1 VPATERKTWLFVCL
15 VVISNTIGNFLL
27 GIGMK
32 QPSPSLLASLL
43 NVWVIAGILLLIFWT
58 LTRMTLLSWADLS
71 YVLPVTSIG
80 YVLNALLAY
89 AFLHES
95 LSAQRWAG
103 TVLITTGAAL
113 TGFGRRRSE
122 TA

>member
-1 VPATERKTWLFVCL
+1 MPATNRKTWLFVVL
-15 VVISNTIGNFLL
+15 AVVSNTLGNFLL

-32 QPSPSLLASLL
+32 QAPAGLLAALL

-80 YVLNALLAY
+80 YVLNALLAHL
-89 AFLHES
+89 FLKEA
-95 LSAQRWAG
+95 LSWQRWAG
-103 TVLITTGAAL
+103 TVLITAGAAL
-113 TGFGRRRSE
+113 TGFGRPGR
-122 TA
+122 

>member
-1 VPATERKTWLFVCL
+1 MLATNRKTWLFVAL
-15 VVISNTIGNFLL
+15 VVVSNTVGNFLL

-32 QPSPSLLASLL
+32 QPSTGLLASLL

-80 YVLNALLAY
+80 YVLNALMAY
-89 AFLHES
+89 AFLNEA
-95 LSAQRWAG
+95 LSWQRWAG
-103 TVLITTGAAL
+103 TVLITGGAAL
-113 TGFGRRRSE
+113 TGFGRPAR
-122 TA
+122 